1 MSAMTQSKLTPA
13 RAKKILIEEMNRLE
27 IPYSKLT
34 AQTVCFGDLT
44 RASCL
49 FVKIYEFNT
58 PQHAEK
64 LEAMARKHGFRVQ
77 LEKSV

>member
-1 MSAMTQSKLTPA
+1 MSATAQSKLTPA

-27 IPYSKLT
+27 ISYSKLT
-34 AQTVCFGDLT
+34 AQTVCFGDLA

-77 LEKSV
+77 LEKG